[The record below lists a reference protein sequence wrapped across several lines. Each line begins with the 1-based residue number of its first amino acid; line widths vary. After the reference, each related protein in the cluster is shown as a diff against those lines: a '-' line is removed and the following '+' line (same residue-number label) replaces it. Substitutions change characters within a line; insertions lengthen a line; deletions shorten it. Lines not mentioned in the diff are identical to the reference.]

1 MIEPVP
7 SDTAPPED
15 ASPSDA
21 SPPPSRLR
29 RGLIL
34 ATTVLGSSLAFI
46 DGSVVNVALADM
58 QRELGATVGD
68 LQWIANSYMLT
79 LAALLLLGGAFG
91 DRIGRRRIFI
101 LGLVIF
107 SLASVAC
114 ALADIAETLIVARA
128 FQGIGAALLVPNSL
142 AILSASYPRDKRG
155 RAIGAWS
162 AFAAVFSAGGPVLGG
177 WLVDSFGWASVF
189 WINPPI
195 AAAALVLALVSVREN
210 RSPQARGDL
219 DWLGGL
225 LAMLG
230 LGMVS
235 YALIQAGETG
245 FDPRIGLGAAVLGVL
260 ALVLFVRVEARTAM
274 PLLPL
279 RLFASR
285 EFTAANLLTLLL
297 YGALGAA
304 VFLFPF
310 GLIRLYGYTATEAGA
325 AFLPFA
331 LMLFLLARWGGTLI
345 DRYGARMPLVAGSV
359 ITAVGLGMLAIPTSG
374 APYWA
379 TFLPGVLVLGLG
391 MAVSIPPLTTGVMN
405 AVDDRHAGIASAVN
419 NAASRVAFLIAVA
432 AVGPLLLTAFNW
444 LQAPLMAEIE
454 MPEPVREAIRR
465 DPGRLADLTAPDGAG
480 AAGPLIVAA
489 AREALIDAFRVAT
502 VGLAVLAAASGLV
515 AWVMYPKTSRRK
527 G

>member
-1 MIEPVP
+1 MTEPT
-7 SDTAPPED
+7 TAV
-15 ASPSDA
+15 
-21 SPPPSRLR
+21 PPPSDIAPAEFGRLR

-58 QRELGATVGD
+58 QRDLGASVGD

-107 SLASVAC
+107 AVTSVAC
-114 ALADIAETLIVARA
+114 AMAQNAPVLIIARA
-128 FQGIGAALLVPNSL
+128 FQGVGAALLVPNSL

-162 AFAAVFSAGGPVLGG
+162 AFAAVTSAGGPVLGG

-195 AAAALVLALVSVREN
+195 AALALVLALVAVEEN
-210 RSPQARGDL
+210 RNPQARGDP

-230 LGMVS
+230 LGLVS
-235 YALIQAGETG
+235 YALIQAGEAS
-245 FDPRIGLGAAVLGVL
+245 FDSRIGIATGVLGIL
-260 ALVLFVRVEARTAM
+260 ALALFVRVEARCSM
-274 PLLPL
+274 PLMPL
-279 RLFASR
+279 HLFADR
-285 EFTAANLLTLLL
+285 EFAAANVLTLLL

-310 GLIRLYGYTATEAGA
+310 GLIRLYGYTATESGA

-331 LMLFLLARWGGTLI
+331 LVLFLLARWGGTLI
-345 DRYGARMPLVAGSV
+345 DRYGARMPLVAGTL
-359 ITAVGLGMLAIPTSG
+359 ITAVGLGMLAIPTTG
-374 APYWA
+374 TPYWS
-379 TFLPGVLVLGLG
+379 TFLPGVLVLGIG

-405 AVDDRHAGIASAVN
+405 AVEDRHAGIASAVN

-432 AVGPLLLTAFNW
+432 AVGPLLLIAFNW
-444 LQAPLMAEIE
+444 LQAPLMAEIA
-454 MPEPVREAIRR
+454 MPEAVRAAIGR
-465 DPGRLADLTAPDGAG
+465 DPGSLASLTAPEGSG
-480 AAGPLIVAA
+480 EAGPLIVAA
-489 AREALIDAFRVAT
+489 AREALIDAFRIAI
-502 VGLAVLAAASGLV
+502 VGLAILATASGVV
-515 AWVMYPKTSRRK
+515 AAVMYPKKPRRT

>member
-1 MIEPVP
+1 MTEPAAIE
-7 SDTAPPED
+7 
-15 ASPSDA
+15 
-21 SPPPSRLR
+21 PPPSDVDPREFGRLR

-58 QRELGATVGD
+58 QRHLGATVGD

-107 SLASVAC
+107 AVTSVAC
-114 ALADIAETLIVARA
+114 AMAESARVLIVARA
-128 FQGIGAALLVPNSL
+128 FQGVGAALLVPNSL

-162 AFAAVFSAGGPVLGG
+162 AFAAVTSAGGPVLGG

-195 AAAALVLALVSVREN
+195 AAIALVLAVVSVEEN
-210 RSPQARGDL
+210 RNPQARGDP

-225 LAMLG
+225 LAMAGLG
-230 LGMVS
+230 LVS
-235 YALIQAGETG
+235 YALIQAGEAT
-245 FDPRIGLGAAVLGVL
+245 FDSRIGIAAGVLGVL
-260 ALVLFVRVEARTAM
+260 SLVLFVRVEARCSM
-274 PLLPL
+274 PLMPL
-279 RLFASR
+279 RLFANR
-285 EFTAANLLTLLL
+285 EFAAANVLTLLL

-310 GLIRLYGYTATEAGA
+310 GLIRLYGYTATESGA

-345 DRYGARMPLVAGSV
+345 DRYGARMPLVAGSM
-359 ITAVGLGMLAIPTSG
+359 ITALGLAVLAIPTTG
-374 APYWA
+374 TPYWS
-379 TFLPGVLVLGLG
+379 TFLPGVVVLGIG
-391 MAVSIPPLTTGVMN
+391 MAISIPPLTTGVMN

-432 AVGPLLLTAFNW
+432 AVGPLLLIAFNW
-444 LQAPLMAEIE
+444 LQAPLMAEID
-454 MPEPVREAIRR
+454 MPASVRMAIRS
-465 DPGRLADLTAPDGAG
+465 DPGSLAGLTAPDGAG
-480 AAGPLIVAA
+480 EAGPLIVSA
-489 AREALIDAFRVAT
+489 ARHALIDAFRIST
-502 VGLAVLAAASGLV
+502 IGLAVLAAASGVV
-515 AWVMYPKTSRRK
+515 AWVMYPTTTRGR

>member
-1 MIEPVP
+1 MTEPDAKD
-7 SDTAPPED
+7 SDPPAD
-15 ASPSDA
+15 SPIA
-21 SPPPSRLR
+21 ANRLR

-91 DRIGRRRIFI
+91 DRVGRRRIFI

-107 SLASVAC
+107 SVTSVAC
-114 ALADIAETLIVARA
+114 ALAESADTLIVARA
-128 FQGIGAALLVPNSL
+128 FQGVGAALLVPNSL
-142 AILSASYPRDKRG
+142 AILSASYPREKRG

-189 WINPPI
+189 WINPPV
-195 AAAALVLALVSVREN
+195 AAVALTLALVSVREN
-210 RSPQARGDL
+210 RNPQVRGDP

-225 LAMLG
+225 LAMSGLG
-230 LGMVS
+230 LVS
-235 YALIQAGETG
+235 YALIQAGEAN
-245 FDPRIGLGAAVLGVL
+245 FDLRIGVAAGVVGVL

-274 PLLPL
+274 PLMPL
-279 RLFASR
+279 HLFANR
-285 EFTAANLLTLLL
+285 EFSAANLLTLLL

-310 GLIRLYGYTATEAGA
+310 GLIRLYDYTATEAGA

-359 ITAVGLGMLAIPTSG
+359 VTALGLAMLAIPTTG
-374 APYWA
+374 APYWS
-379 TFLPGVLVLGLG
+379 TFLPGVLVLGIG

-405 AVDDRHAGIASAVN
+405 AAEDRHAGIASAVN

-432 AVGPLLLTAFNW
+432 AVGPLLLIAFNW

-454 MPEPVREAIRR
+454 MPEAVREAIRR

-502 VGLAVLAAASGLV
+502 LGLAVLAAASGVV
-515 AWVMYPKTSRRK
+515 AWVMYPKTARRK

>member
-1 MIEPVP
+1 MTDAEPN
-7 SDTAPPED
+7 DTA
-15 ASPSDA
+15 ASTGKPA
-21 SPPPSRLR
+21 EPSRLR

-58 QRELGATVGD
+58 QSDLGASVGD

-91 DRIGRRRIFI
+91 DRVGRRRVF
-101 LGLVIF
+101 LWGLVIF
-107 SLASVAC
+107 TATSVAC
-114 ALADIAETLIVARA
+114 ALAQDAMVLIVARA
-128 FQGIGAALLVPNSL
+128 FQGVGAALLVPNSL

-162 AFAAVFSAGGPVLGG
+162 AFAAVTSAGGPVLGG

-195 AAAALVLALVSVREN
+195 ALTAFVLALVSVEEN
-210 RSPQARGDL
+210 RNPQARGDP

-225 LAMLG
+225 LAMSGLG
-230 LGMVS
+230 LLS
-235 YALIQAGETG
+235 YALIQAGEAT
-245 FDPRIGLGAAVLGVL
+245 FDSRIGLVTGGLGIAAL
-260 ALVLFVRVEARTAM
+260 ALFVRVEARCATPLM
-274 PLLPL
+274 PLH
-279 RLFASR
+279 LFADR
-285 EFTAANLLTLLL
+285 EFAAANVLTLLL

-310 GLIRLYGYTATEAGA
+310 GLIRLYGYTATESGA

-345 DRYGARMPLVAGSV
+345 DRYGARMPLVVGTLV
-359 ITAVGLGMLAIPTSG
+359 TALGLGLLAIPTTG
-374 APYWA
+374 TPYWS
-379 TFLPGVLVLGLG
+379 TFLPGVLVLGIG

-405 AVDDRHAGIASAVN
+405 AVEDRHAGIASAVN

-432 AVGPLLLTAFNW
+432 AVGPLLLIAFNW
-444 LQAPLMAEIE
+444 LQAPLMAEID
-454 MPEPVREAIRR
+454 MPEPVRAAIRR
-465 DPGRLADLTAPDGAG
+465 DPGSLASLTAPAGAG
-480 AAGPLIVAA
+480 QAAGEIVAA
-489 AREALIDAFRVAT
+489 ARHALIDAFRIAT
-502 VGLAVLAAASGLV
+502 VALALLATTSAVVAAL
-515 AWVMYPKTSRRK
+515 MYPKTRRDK
-527 G
+527 A

>member
-1 MIEPVP
+1 MTEPVP
-7 SDTAPPED
+7 ID
-15 ASPSDA
+15 AAASADVPSA
-21 SPPPSRLR
+21 TSRLR

-34 ATTVLGSSLAFI
+34 TTTVLGSSLAFI

-58 QRELGATVGD
+58 QRELGASVSD

-107 SLASVAC
+107 AATSVAC
-114 ALADIAETLIVARA
+114 ALAENAEVLIVARA

-142 AILSASYPRDKRG
+142 AILSASYPREKRG

-189 WINPPI
+189 WINPPV
-195 AAAALVLALVSVREN
+195 AALALVLALVSVREN
-210 RSPQARGDL
+210 RNPQARGDP

-225 LAMLG
+225 LAMVGLG
-230 LGMVS
+230 LVS
-235 YALIQAGETG
+235 YALIQAGEAT
-245 FDPRIGLGAAVLGVL
+245 FDSRIGLGAGLLGVL
-260 ALVLFVRVEARTAM
+260 ALALFVRVEARTAM
-274 PLLPL
+274 PLMPL
-279 RLFASR
+279 HLFANR
-285 EFTAANLLTLLL
+285 EFSAANLLTLLL

-345 DRYGARMPLVAGSV
+345 DRYGARMPLAAGSG
-359 ITAVGLGMLAIPTSG
+359 ITGLGLAMLAVPTTG
-374 APYWA
+374 APYWS

-405 AVDDRHAGIASAVN
+405 AADDRHAGIASAVN

-432 AVGPLLLTAFNW
+432 AVGPLLLIAFNW

-454 MPEPVREAIRR
+454 MPDAVREAIRR
-465 DPGRLADLTAPDGAG
+465 DPGRLADLTAPAGAG
-480 AAGPLIVAA
+480 AAGPMIVAA

-502 VGLAVLAAASGLV
+502 AGLALLALASGFV
-515 AWVMYPKTSRRK
+515 ALLMYPKGRR
-527 G
+527 GGD

>member
-1 MIEPVP
+1 MTEP
-7 SDTAPPED
+7 TATE
-15 ASPSDA
+15 
-21 SPPPSRLR
+21 PPPSDVNPDEFGRLR

-58 QRELGATVGD
+58 QRDLGATVGD

-101 LGLVIF
+101 LGLLIF
-107 SLASVAC
+107 AATSVAC
-114 ALADIAETLIVARA
+114 AMAESADVLIIARA
-128 FQGIGAALLVPNSL
+128 FQGVGAALLVPNSL

-162 AFAAVFSAGGPVLGG
+162 AFAAVTSAGGPVLGG

-195 AAAALVLALVSVREN
+195 AALALVLALVSVEEN
-210 RSPQARGDL
+210 RNPQARGDP

-225 LAMLG
+225 LAMAGLG
-230 LGMVS
+230 LVS
-235 YALIQAGETG
+235 YALIQAGEAS
-245 FDPRIGLGAAVLGVL
+245 FDSRIGAAAGVLGVL
-260 ALVLFVRVEARTAM
+260 ALVLFVRVEARCSM
-274 PLLPL
+274 PLMPL
-279 RLFASR
+279 RLFANR
-285 EFTAANLLTLLL
+285 EFAAANVLTLLL

-310 GLIRLYGYTATEAGA
+310 GLIRLYGYTATESGA

-331 LMLFLLARWGGTLI
+331 VMLFLLARWGGTLI
-345 DRYGARMPLVAGSV
+345 DRYGARMPLVAGSM
-359 ITAVGLGMLAIPTSG
+359 ITAVGLAILAIPTTG
-374 APYWA
+374 TPYWS
-379 TFLPGVLVLGLG
+379 TFLPGVLVLGIG
-391 MAVSIPPLTTGVMN
+391 MAISIPPLTTGVMN

-432 AVGPLLLTAFNW
+432 AVGPLLLIAFNW
-444 LQAPLMAEIE
+444 LQAPLMAEVD
-454 MPEPVREAIRR
+454 MPAAVRMAIRE
-465 DPGRLADLTAPDGAG
+465 DPGSLAGLTAPDGAG
-480 AAGPLIVAA
+480 AAGPLIVDA
-489 AREALIDAFRVAT
+489 ARHALIDAFRIAT
-502 VGLAVLAAASGLV
+502 LGLAVLAAASGVV
-515 AWVMYPKTSRRK
+515 AWLMYPKTARRK